1 MTDCFIFC
9 AKSNTFTKDLYVLS
23 LLTFSLSS
31 LSWPTNQTNE
41 FGYSHTLINAPST
54 SPCLLYT
61 LPISPIIIW
70 STRYYRVINAV
81 DLSEDT
87 NHVTKANFSWEFV
100 QKVLSSASGFS
111 SNYHTA
117 RNMCNIKWFLRNFI
131 RIFLTRLM
139 NFSKYIIIPKYLEF
153 IYKDICS
160 FIITLFWWIHGIIC
174 QNFIQKL
181 HGSP

>member
-111 SNYHTA
+111 SNYHRA

-153 IYKDICS
+153 I
-160 FIITLFWWIHGIIC
+160 
-174 QNFIQKL
+174 
-181 HGSP
+181 